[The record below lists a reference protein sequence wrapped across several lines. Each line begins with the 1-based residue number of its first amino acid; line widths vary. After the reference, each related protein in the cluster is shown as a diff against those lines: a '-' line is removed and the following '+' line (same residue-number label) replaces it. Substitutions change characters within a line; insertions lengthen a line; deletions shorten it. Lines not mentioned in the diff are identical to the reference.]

1 MVASVV
7 GGCRNTKEVLV
18 DQSQVEHVVRVKQL
32 LRPETPRGALRWRTL
47 TALCFT
53 TLSVLM
59 FVWAITASEW
69 LQWIVMV
76 LALFWWNLLLV
87 RAGKERTLG
96 TPGEGL
102 SSEMSAGVVLCGA
115 ALLALSAIL

>member
-1 MVASVV
+1 
-7 GGCRNTKEVLV
+7 
-18 DQSQVEHVVRVKQL
+18 
-32 LRPETPRGALRWRTL
+32 
-47 TALCFT
+47 
-53 TLSVLM
+53 M

-102 SSEMSAGVVLCGA
+102 SEMSAGIVLCGA
-115 ALLALSAIL
+115 ALLALSAILIYLAEDTSLYLGPKAISFAIVSLPVMIWANVHLRSRQERA